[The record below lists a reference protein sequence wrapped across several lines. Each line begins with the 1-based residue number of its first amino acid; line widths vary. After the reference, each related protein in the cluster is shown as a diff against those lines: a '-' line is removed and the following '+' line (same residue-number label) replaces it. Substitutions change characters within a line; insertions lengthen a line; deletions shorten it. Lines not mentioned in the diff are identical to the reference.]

1 VKYIVLLMLIA
12 VHGHFFTDYISISV
26 LLILYLILDAC
37 FRLSRQELSVY
48 LALSGISLVLYYYFH
63 FQSFIELLFY
73 FLLFGFF
80 AYVMND
86 QLNTRQEQRDIY
98 ERLLDEY
105 RKLKRLNL
113 AAENNARL
121 EERNRIAR
129 DIHDSVGHRLTALIM
144 KLETLGIQKG
154 SNEYAELKT
163 LARESLEDTR
173 QAVKAL
179 QADEN
184 EGIATVV
191 HLIRK
196 LEAES
201 QLRVQFTLN
210 HGVLS
215 IPITN
220 EMSIVLYR
228 VIQEALTN
236 IMRHSESREAYIN
249 LSESAIGDIYF
260 EIANPLRERKP
271 FVIGFGIKN
280 MRARVEEVNG
290 WFQVN
295 QTKDSFIISGTIPRG
310 ES

>member
-1 VKYIVLLMLIA
+1 P
-12 VHGHFFTDYISISV
+12 
-26 LLILYLILDAC
+26 
-37 FRLSRQELSVY
+37 
-48 LALSGISLVLYYYFH
+48 
-63 FQSFIELLFY
+63 FIELLFY

-144 KLETLGIQKG
+144 KLETLGIQKR
-154 SNEYAELKT
+154 SNEYAVLKT

-236 IMRHSESREAYIN
+236 IMRHSESREAYIT
-249 LSESAIGDIYF
+249 LSESATGDIYF
-260 EIANPLRERKP
+260 EIANPVREPKS

-280 MRARVEEVNG
+280 MRARVEEV
-290 WFQVN
+290 
-295 QTKDSFIISGTIPRG
+295 
-310 ES
+310 